1 MELGKTKN
9 LKPAISPAQAKA
21 LRTGV
26 NVVSSVVGPG
36 KAKGLA
42 IGLTK
47 AARLAKE
54 AKEIAEKAAGFSK
67 PRVLYN
73 PENEIIKAPVKP
85 VVAKPEEKKLFRSVP
100 EPKETGADFAVKQAK
115 AFGLGSVSPEQ
126 KAAIEA
132 QMNRGLRPDMLPLRT
147 NPLPPEAV
155 NIRPPLA
162 PGMRKWT
169 PETKKV
175 TEPMKPG
182 LPKPQIFDI
191 RSWDEAPKI
200 PRPKVELPPVPKAPA
215 LGAKNTEVRDSAG
228 RLIFKRTPEQ
238 MQNLNEKLKN
248 AKEAEEAGLKNF
260 SDSTVRNSGT
270 SVERTPG
277 VFKERNWYENED
289 DAIKAFIARTKRE
302 SQGD

>member
-1 MELGKTKN
+1 M
-9 LKPAISPAQAKA
+9 AIPI
-21 LRTGV
+21 
-26 NVVSSVVGPG
+26 
-36 KAKGLA
+36 KGIS

-47 AARLAKE
+47 AAQLAKE

-73 PENEIIKAPVKP
+73 PENEVIKVPVKP
-85 VVAKPEEKKLFRSVP
+85 IIAKLEEKKLRRSVP
-100 EPKETGADFAVKQAK
+100 EPKEISGKDLAKEKAK

-126 KAAIEA
+126 RAAIEF
-132 QMNRGLRPDMLPLRT
+132 QMNRGLRPDMAPLRT

-155 NIRPPLA
+155 SIRPPKV
-162 PGMRKWT
+162 PGMRVWT

-175 TEPMKPG
+175 VAPMKPE

-191 RSWDEAPKI
+191 KTSGVTPKI
-200 PRPKVELPPVPKAPA
+200 PRPKVELPPTPKAP
-215 LGAKNTEVRDSAG
+215 LLSAKNTEVRDSAD
-228 RLIFKRTPEQ
+228 RLIFKATPKQ
-238 MQNLNEKLKN
+238 MQNINEKLKN

-270 SVERTPG
+270 SVERAPG
-277 VFKERNWYENED
+277 VFKERNWYENEE

-302 SQGD
+302 SRGD

>member
-1 MELGKTKN
+1 MAIP
-9 LKPAISPAQAKA
+9 LKGIS
-21 LRTGV
+21 
-26 NVVSSVVGPG
+26 
-36 KAKGLA
+36 

-47 AARLAKE
+47 AAQLAKE

-73 PENEIIKAPVKP
+73 PENEVIKVPVKP
-85 VVAKPEEKKLFRSVP
+85 IIAKLEEKKLRRSVP
-100 EPKETGADFAVKQAK
+100 EPKEISGKDLAKEKAK

-126 KAAIEA
+126 RAAIEF
-132 QMNRGLRPDMLPLRT
+132 QMNRGLRPDMAPLRT

-155 NIRPPLA
+155 NIRPPKA
-162 PGMRKWT
+162 PGMRVWT

-175 TEPMKPG
+175 VAPMKPT
-182 LPKPQIFDI
+182 LPKPQVFDI
-191 RSWDEAPKI
+191 KISEKAPKI
-200 PRPKVELPPVPKAPA
+200 PRPKDELPPIPK
-215 LGAKNTEVRDSAG
+215 GAKDTEVKDSSG
-228 RLIFKRTPEQ
+228 RLIFKRTPEE

-277 VFKERNWYENED
+277 VFKERNWYENEE

>member
-54 AKEIAEKAAGFSK
+54 AKEVAEKAAGFSK
-67 PRVLYN
+67 PRVPMVTREVDYS
-73 PENEIIKAPVKP
+73 PTPAKP

-100 EPKETGADFAVKQAK
+100 EPKETGADFAIKQSK

-126 KAAIEA
+126 RAVIEA
-132 QMNRGLRPDMLPLRT
+132 QMNRGLRPDMPPLRT

-169 PETKKV
+169 PETKIV
-175 TEPMKPG
+175 IQPMKPA
-182 LPKPQIFDI
+182 LPKPQVFDI
-191 RSWDEAPKI
+191 KSSGTTKPLTQAQRQRMAEEQAQRAEGI
-200 PRPKVELPPVPKAPA
+200 RPSEYEMTTK
-215 LGAKNTEVRDSAG
+215 
-228 RLIFKRTPEQ
+228 
-238 MQNLNEKLKN
+238 EKLDMLKQLR
-248 AKEAEEAGLKNF
+248 KEVK
-260 SDSTVRNSGT
+260 
-270 SVERTPG
+270 
-277 VFKERNWYENED
+277 
-289 DAIKAFIARTKRE
+289 
-302 SQGD
+302 GD

>member
-1 MELGKTKN
+1 MELGKLKAV
-9 LKPAISPAQAKA
+9 KPAISPAQARA
-21 LRTGV
+21 LRTGIDIAS
-26 NVVSSVVGPG
+26 NIVGPR
-36 KAKGLA
+36 KV
-42 IGLTK
+42 TR

-54 AKEIAEKAAGFSK
+54 ALEIAEKAAGFSK

-73 PENEIIKAPVKP
+73 PENEIIKVPVKP

-100 EPKETGADFAVKQAK
+100 EPKETGADFAVKQSK

-126 KAAIEA
+126 RAAIEA
-132 QMNRGLRPDMLPLRT
+132 QMNRGLRPDMPPLRT

-155 NIRPPLA
+155 SIRPPKA
-162 PGMRKWT
+162 PGMIKWT
-169 PETKKV
+169 PETKRV
-175 TEPMKPG
+175 TEPMKPS
-182 LPKPQIFDI
+182 LPKPQIFGI
-191 RSWDEAPKI
+191 KSSGVAPKI
-200 PRPKVELPPVPKAPA
+200 TRPKDELPPIPKS
-215 LGAKNTEVRDSAG
+215 AKDTEVKDSSG
-228 RLIFKRTPEQ
+228 RLIFKRTPEE

-277 VFKERNWYENED
+277 VFKERNWYENEE